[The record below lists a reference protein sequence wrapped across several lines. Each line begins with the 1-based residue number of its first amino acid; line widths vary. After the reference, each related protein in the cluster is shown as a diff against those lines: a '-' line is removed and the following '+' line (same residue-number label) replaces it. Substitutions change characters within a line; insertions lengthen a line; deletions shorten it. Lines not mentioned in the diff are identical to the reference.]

1 MPATMLRWAR
11 GILSALPIAL
21 LIVIGI
27 ADTAQPQSSPSQ
39 PAPGASGPVSSAPMT
54 ALVEQLLD
62 LFPKFQGEVLEAQG
76 DTLTLGAGVR
86 AGARV
91 GLEVEVYRE
100 GREIKHP
107 RTGEIL
113 GRAEDVLGTARITQA
128 QETLSVAQAPAGLQI
143 KPGDRFRVSSAKVKI
158 VLLPL
163 LGSLRETLVETA
175 TQEMVERLAS
185 TGRFQVTMGDSINVY
200 LAQQRITASDFL
212 GGKGVREASQ
222 QFKADNILAVYF
234 TRAQGKP
241 FMEVRFFSAPRPDPA
256 VTTSFFVPPSTLRAA
271 NPGPRFSQGGPADP
285 PQARPR
291 TLLQRLL
298 GGQMEAGSY
307 STGENSLPLREV
319 AKFNFPVLA
328 MDIAV
333 APADKLPHMVVSDGD
348 QIYMYRIVNQK
359 IEPEWTKSVRSLGKV
374 FSLQLADLNGDGQ
387 LEVIG
392 NRYAPRVG
400 LNAFVLET
408 KDGKP
413 SFAIEYVTDF
423 LFAVDLK
430 GEGVKQTL
438 WMQRYSPEDFFTLGQ
453 ADQMTLKDGKLTTD
467 KTVRVPGTFRP
478 MGAAFSNVMGKDT
491 RSLALVDEFN
501 RLQIVNEGEELW
513 RSSTQVG
520 GSYQTVELVGAVRS
534 SRMDR
539 SKFFKMEPTPLAVD
553 LDGDGIDELI
563 VPQNLVREGLLAVVF
578 KGPAG
583 FRLQSINSG
592 FEGGITC
599 LGAFKTEDSSQPT
612 IIAAVVRFNG
622 LVKSFGGGETQI
634 IMTVPQE

>member
-113 GRAEDVLGTARITQA
+113 GRAEDVLGTVRITQA

-271 NPGPRFSQGGPADP
+271 NPGPRFSQGGPANP

-491 RSLALVDEFN
+491 RSLALIDEFN

-520 GSYQTVELVGAVRS
+520 GGYQTVELVGAVRS